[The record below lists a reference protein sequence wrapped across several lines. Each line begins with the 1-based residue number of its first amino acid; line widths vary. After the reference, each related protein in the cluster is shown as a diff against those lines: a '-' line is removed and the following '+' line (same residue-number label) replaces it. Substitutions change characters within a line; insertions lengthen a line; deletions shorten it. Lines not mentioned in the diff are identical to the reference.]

1 MYFLGIIFVNN
12 DLKMSSCVRNDVGV
26 TPTSNTNN
34 SSIVQSVERMTVNH
48 YVTGS
53 SPVRGAVIKHK
64 AFPWRLL

>member
-1 MYFLGIIFVNN
+1 
-12 DLKMSSCVRNDVGV
+12 MSSCVRNDVGEN
-26 TPTSNTNN
+26 PTSNTNN